1 MILNLF
7 GISKR
12 INMGLRKLLEEK
24 DRLQDELY
32 MLHFA
37 ESSPELYLQKRSEIE
52 YNIACVEEQI
62 EFEEKFLP
70 FRITLI
76 VASVIMMGI
85 MLYAL
90 IKS

>member
-1 MILNLF
+1 
-7 GISKR
+7 
-12 INMGLRKLLEEK
+12 MGLRKLLEEK

-37 ESSPELYLQKRSEIE
+37 EPSPELYLQKRSEIE

-70 FRITLI
+70 FRITLA
-76 VASVIMMGI
+76 VAVVVMVCILAYG
-85 MLYAL
+85 L
-90 IKS
+90 IHY

>member
-1 MILNLF
+1 ME
-7 GISKR
+7 
-12 INMGLRKLLEEK
+12 LRKLLEEK

-37 ESSPELYLQKRSEIE
+37 EPSPELYLQKRSEIE

-76 VASVIMMGI
+76 VAVVVMVCILAYG
-85 MLYAL
+85 L
-90 IKS
+90 IHY

>member
-1 MILNLF
+1 
-7 GISKR
+7 
-12 INMGLRKLLEEK
+12 MGLRKLLEEK

-37 ESSPELYLQKRSEIE
+37 EPSPELYLQKRSEIE

-76 VASVIMMGI
+76 VAVVVMVCILAYG
-85 MLYAL
+85 L
-90 IKS
+90 IHY